1 MGLRFRK
8 SFKLAPG
15 LRLNMS
21 KSGFGLSVGPRGA
34 SMSFG
39 PSGTYR
45 NVNLPGGFSL
55 RDRVGQSP
63 RRSSTSRSTDEPQKV
78 SLNVA
83 ISLQDDGTVLF
94 KDQDG
99 NPLSP
104 ALQELTKKQQGDTV
118 KAWLTKNCDEIN
130 QKIETLDAIHFA
142 TPSPTQIPVYTPV
155 PFPHNPPVT
164 PHPKSVGLW
173 GAIFPWVRKRIEA
186 ENVRAEAEH
195 DDRMNMWRGDKAK
208 HEQSESAR
216 RLLLQERIYKEP
228 DAMQMVLEQRL
239 QAIEWPRETVVSL
252 NISEDGKGAVIEV
265 DLPEIE
271 DIPRKTASYG
281 GRGWKVTMKELS
293 DTKAAQLYMRHVH
306 GIAFRVL
313 GEAFAALPTIA
324 EIVLSG
330 YSQRPNKTTGE
341 ISDEYL
347 YSVRVARDAWS
358 KMNFRNL
365 SAIEVTES
373 LSQFELR
380 RNMSKSGRFTAIEPF
395 IRLAEE
401 PGPAN

>member
-1 MGLRFRK
+1 
-8 SFKLAPG
+8 
-15 LRLNMS
+15 MS

-63 RRSSTSRSTDEPQKV
+63 QRSSSSRSSGSQKV
-78 SLNVA
+78 SLGVT

-99 NPLSP
+99 DPLSP
-104 ALQELTKKQQGDTV
+104 ALQDLAKKQQGDTV
-118 KAWLTKNCDEIN
+118 KAWLVKNCAEIN
-130 QKIETLDAIHFA
+130 QKIETLDVIHLA
-142 TPSPTQIPVYTPV
+142 TPSPSQKPVYTPV
-155 PFPHNPPVT
+155 PFTNDPPVA
-164 PHPKSVGLW
+164 PYPKGLGLW
-173 GAIFPWVRKRIEA
+173 GTLFPWVRKRIET
-186 ENVRAEAEH
+186 ENARAEAEY
-195 DDRMNMWRGDKAK
+195 DDRMNTWRDYKAK
-208 HEQSESAR
+208 HEKSESER
-216 RLLLQERIYKEP
+216 RLLLQERLYKEP

-239 QAIEWPRETVVSL
+239 QVIEWPRETIISL

-271 DIPRKTASYG
+271 DIPRKTATYG

-293 DTKAAQLYMRHVH
+293 DTKASQLYMRHVH

-313 GEAFAALPTIA
+313 GEAFASLPAIS

-347 YSVRVARDAWS
+347 YSVRVTRDAWS
-358 KMNFRNL
+358 RINFGNL

-380 RNMSKSGRFTAIEPF
+380 RSMSKNGRFAAIEPF
-395 IRLAEE
+395 IRLTEE
-401 PGPAN
+401 PGQV

>member
-55 RDRVGQSP
+55 RDRVGHSP
-63 RRSSTSRSTDEPQKV
+63 QRPSRSGSSGSQKV
-78 SLNVA
+78 SLGVT

-99 NPLSP
+99 APLSP
-104 ALQELTKKQQGDTV
+104 ALQDLAKKQQGDTV
-118 KAWLTKNCDEIN
+118 KAWLIKNCDEIN
-130 QKIETLDAIHFA
+130 QKIETLDVIHLA
-142 TPSPTQIPVYTPV
+142 TPSPSQKPVYTPV
-155 PFPHNPPVT
+155 PFTNDPPVA
-164 PHPKSVGLW
+164 PYPKRFGLW
-173 GAIFPWVRKRIEA
+173 GTLFPWVRKRIET
-186 ENVRAEAEH
+186 ENARAEAEY
-195 DDRMNMWRGDKAK
+195 DDRMNTWRDYKAK
-208 HEQSESAR
+208 HEKSESER
-216 RLLLQERIYKEP
+216 RLLLQERLYKEP

-239 QAIEWPRETVVSL
+239 QVIEWPRETIISL

-271 DIPRKTASYG
+271 DVPRKTATYG

-293 DTKAAQLYMRHVH
+293 DTKASQLYMRHVH

-313 GEAFAALPTIA
+313 GEAFASLPTIS

-347 YSVRVARDAWS
+347 YSVRVTREAWS
-358 KMNFRNL
+358 KINFGNL

-373 LSQFELR
+373 LGQFELR
-380 RNMSKSGRFTAIEPF
+380 RDMSKNGRFTAIEPF
-395 IRLAEE
+395 SRWTEE
-401 PGPAN
+401 PGQA